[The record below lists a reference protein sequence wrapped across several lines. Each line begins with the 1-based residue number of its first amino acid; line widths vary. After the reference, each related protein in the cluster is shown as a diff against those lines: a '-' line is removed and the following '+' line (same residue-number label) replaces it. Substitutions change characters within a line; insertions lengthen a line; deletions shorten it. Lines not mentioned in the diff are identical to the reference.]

1 MYKAGDGT
9 GNMRSIASALF
20 VVGACSCLPPD
31 YLAVAR
37 VIVGISAAASYP
49 LNALFFAVMKAAE
62 HEVLGGA
69 SPSLC

>member
-20 VVGACSCLPPD
+20 VVGACYYLPPD
-31 YLAVAR
+31 YRAFAR
-37 VIVGISAAASYP
+37 VIIGISAAASYS
-49 LNALFFAVMKAAE
+49 LNALFFAVTKAAE
-62 HEVLGGA
+62 HEVLGA